1 MLGLGLL
8 VRLGRQVLAGPVAD
22 SGVLP
27 AGYYRHLV
35 LAALEEEDFPGAL
48 RHLKWAE
55 NPLLAQIMV
64 LRLRLLS
71 ARHRQQLSAI
81 EDLLRS
87 ELTAGAPGAIRV
99 PAGRRGPG
107 PGIPPGLRNPGAGA
121 LGQAGDRPPPSS
133 DPEKAGTGPAT
144 TSDHPGNSSRH
155 GTGKAACGPVFFVAS
170 ALP

>member
-48 RHLKWAE
+48 RHLKWAGD
-55 NPLLAQIMV
+55 PLLAQIMV

-71 ARHRQQLSAI
+71 ARHRQQLEAVQ
-81 EDLLRS
+81 DLLRS
-87 ELTAGAPGAIRV
+87 ELSAARREPYEALLGEEARALELLQDYEARAMAHRG
-99 PAGRRGPG
+99 GRR
-107 PGIPPGLRNPGAGA
+107 
-121 LGQAGDRPPPSS
+121 QA
-133 DPEKAGTGPAT
+133 PA
-144 TSDHPGNSSRH
+144 
-155 GTGKAACGPVFFVAS
+155 V
-170 ALP
+170 

>member
-48 RHLKWAE
+48 RHLKWAGD
-55 NPLLAQIMV
+55 PLLAQIIV

-71 ARHRQQLSAI
+71 ARHRRQLAAI
-81 EDLLRS
+81 QDLWPRS
-87 ELTAGAPGAIRV
+87 R
-99 PAGRRGPG
+99 GRRAGSTTRPCWPKRPG
-107 PGIPPGLRNPGAGA
+107 PWNSSGITRPGRWRTWP
-121 LGQAGDRPPPSS
+121 AGDRPPPTS
-133 DPEKAGTGPAT
+133 DPEKSRDRPGTTTIIQAIPPGMEPAGP
-144 TSDHPGNSSRH
+144 R
-155 GTGKAACGPVFFVAS
+155 VARSFLWLS
-170 ALP
+170 ALPF